1 MLRGEPARIGAPYAV
16 GERVADGEAAAL
28 GLLLSGVT
36 APGRAGETAA
46 WRKRGDIDSSTG
58 VDPIALA

>member
-1 MLRGEPARIGAPYAV
+1 M

-36 APGRAGETAA
+36 APDRAAETAA

>member
-1 MLRGEPARIGAPYAV
+1 M
-16 GERVADGEAAAL
+16 GERVADGEAATP

-36 APGRAGETAA
+36 APDRTGEVAA
-46 WRKRGDIDSSTG
+46 WRKRGDIDIRTG